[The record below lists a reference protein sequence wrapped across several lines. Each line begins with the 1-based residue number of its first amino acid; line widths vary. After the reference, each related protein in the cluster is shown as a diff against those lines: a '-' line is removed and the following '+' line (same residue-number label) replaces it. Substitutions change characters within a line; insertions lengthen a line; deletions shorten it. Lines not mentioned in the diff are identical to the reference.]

1 MKSKTNAKKE
11 LVKILKQAIKL
22 ADKNISKAH
31 NFDLEDFSQTLDRYV
46 DKLNEIKKFETY
58 SFDDDEE

>member
-1 MKSKTNAKKE
+1 MKNKTNEKKE

-22 ADKNISKAH
+22 ANKNISKAD
-31 NFDLEDFSQTLDRYV
+31 NFDLEDLSQKLDSYV
-46 DKLNEIKKFETY
+46 DDLNEIKKFEIY

>member
-1 MKSKTNAKKE
+1 MTQEKNEKNE

-22 ADKNISKAH
+22 ANKNISKAH
-31 NFDLEDFSQTLDRYV
+31 NFDLEGLSQMLDSYV
-46 DKLNEIKKFETY
+46 DDLNEIKKFEIY

>member
-1 MKSKTNAKKE
+1 MEPKD

-22 ADKNISKAH
+22 ADKNIYKVD

-46 DKLNEIKKFETY
+46 DKLNKIKKFETY
-58 SFDDDEE
+58 DDDEE

>member
-1 MKSKTNAKKE
+1 MKNKTNEKKE

-22 ADKNISKAH
+22 ANKNISKAH
-31 NFDLEDFSQTLDRYV
+31 NFDLEGLSQMLDSYV
-46 DKLNEIKKFETY
+46 DDLNEIKKFEIY